1 MGKQIYLLIL
11 GILIGLLAA
20 GLILL
25 VSAPARSAPILIL
38 PTPTPQSIAIH
49 IIGQVAYPGV
59 YHLPP
64 NSRVEDAIKAAGGF
78 SNQANLDQINLAA
91 RFNDGQKLYI
101 PSNGEYSTIKPS
113 EPASLST
120 EPTEKLPEIID
131 LNSATQQELESLPGI
146 GLSKASEIIAYR
158 QKIGRF
164 VTIEEIQNVPG
175 IGAVLLEKIRPYIT
189 VSNSP

>member
-25 VSAPARSAPILIL
+25 ISAPASSTPILIL

-49 IIGQVAYPGV
+49 ITGQVAHPGV

-64 NSRVEDAIKAAGGF
+64 NSRVEDAINAAGGF
-78 SNQANLDQINLAA
+78 SKQANLDQINLAA
-91 RFNDGQKLYI
+91 RLNDGQKLYV
-101 PSNGEYSTIKPS
+101 PSNSEYSTIKPS
-113 EPASLST
+113 EPASPST

-146 GLSKASEIIAYR
+146 GPAKASEIIVYR

-175 IGAVLLEKIRPYIT
+175 IGAMLFERIRPYIT

>member
-1 MGKQIYLLIL
+1 MGKQIYLLIV

-25 VSAPARSAPILIL
+25 ISAPARSTPILIL
-38 PTPTPQSIAIH
+38 PTPTPQYIAIH
-49 IIGQVAYPGV
+49 ITGQVANPGV

-64 NSRVEDAIKAAGGF
+64 NSRVEDAIRAAGGL

-91 RFNDGQKLYI
+91 RLNDGQKLYI
-101 PSNGEYSTIKPS
+101 PSNSEDSTITPS
-113 EPASLST
+113 EPVSPSGD
-120 EPTEKLPEIID
+120 PTEMFPEIID

-146 GLSKASEIIAYR
+146 GPSKASEIIAYR
-158 QKIGRF
+158 QKVGRF

-175 IGAVLLEKIRPYIT
+175 IGSVLFEKIRPYIT

>member
-1 MGKQIYLLIL
+1 MAKQIYLLIL

-49 IIGQVAYPGV
+49 ITGQVAQPGV

-64 NSRVEDAIKAAGGF
+64 NSRVEDAINAAGGF

-91 RFNDGQKLYI
+91 RLNDGQKLYI

-113 EPASLST
+113 ETAPPST

-146 GLSKASEIIAYR
+146 GPSKASEIIAYR

-175 IGAVLLEKIRPYIT
+175 IGAVLFEKIRPYIT
-189 VSNSP
+189 VSNLP